1 MKTLYIQFLF
11 LVSSVCLAQV
21 PVIETAD
28 GKGGYAKNKQVVLQ
42 KLMIET
48 KITGSLSTHVV
59 TMVFKNNSN
68 RLREGRLTFPLPEG
82 VNAGGYA
89 LDING
94 KLRSAVPVE
103 KEKAKEV
110 YETIRKRNV
119 DPGVLE
125 KVEGNNFR
133 TTIYPIAANGGERTV
148 QITYHD
154 ELKRSESGY
163 RYFLPLNYSSEIP
176 KFHIKTVVF
185 QNAAAPQ
192 LEEKPDGSFDF
203 VKNGNV
209 WTAEI
214 RKTNY
219 VPGHNLRINIPRGS
233 DSQNILIQK
242 ASGNASYFLANLNI
256 SPNERPKKLPGELAI
271 VWDHSLSGIKRDH
284 AKELALLEAY
294 FQTHKNLAVK
304 IYFISNTF
312 DEGKS
317 FTVRNGDWSRLKLY
331 LSQVTYDGGTDFGLL
346 QSVKGDEILF
356 FTDGLASF
364 GELKLDWKQ
373 PVYTVSSSNTA
384 NFNRLKFI
392 SNRTGGE
399 FLNLNE
405 NDPEKEVRKLLFQP
419 LKFLGIENNPSVDEA
434 YPSLK
439 QTISQDFV
447 LTGILKGKQAAV
459 KLKFGYGN
467 EVTEVKTVMLD
478 TAGQSV
484 KDWEISKF
492 WAQKK
497 LNELE
502 IFEKQNKAE
511 IKNISRQFGLVS
523 NSMSLMVLENVEDYV
538 RYDIVPPAE
547 LKASFDQMV
556 KNRRTAK
563 EERVNDLMSDAEA
576 ITENLKAWWKKDYR
590 QEPKRYPQPDRDPGY
605 TDSVTGRRVRI
616 EEVVVTGA
624 SGNRRENESRQSDE
638 AIEVSQSDNRI
649 EEVVLTGAL
658 GIKRSAQAVTSAST
672 VVTSERVREQP
683 QISTKEMSSLASSN
697 AVQTLQ
703 GRAQGIKISTGYER
717 DRLSDVMNSGRI
729 IISDIPSGEEYMKVF
744 SGIRNPEMI
753 YGIYLKNRK
762 AYENLPQYYF
772 DVSQLLFKN
781 NDRKAGLKVL
791 SSVADLDLENEEL
804 YKLLAYRLKQAE
816 AYDKELLATQKVLE
830 WRPFDPQS
838 YRDYALALEDNGNYQ
853 QALDN
858 LYKILNQSYTKELAD
873 RDQGIE
879 ETVIMEINRLISTY
893 GDKLDLKS
901 INPKIIAELPVN
913 VRVVLSWNKDD
924 TDIDLWV
931 TDPNNERCYYSHK
944 ETEIGGRLSNDFTRG
959 FGPEQFLLKKAV
971 KGKYKIQTNFF
982 GERQTGIAGPTAIM
996 AEVFINYA
1004 TGKQERKIVVFQN
1017 QQTDGKRTD
1026 DGILIGEFEF

>member
-1 MKTLYIQFLF
+1 MKTLYMKFLLF
-11 LVSSVCLAQV
+11 FPVFCLAQV

-28 GKGGYAKNKQVVLQ
+28 GKGGYTKNNQVVLQ

-82 VNAGGYA
+82 VNASGYA

-148 QITYHD
+148 QITYND
-154 ELKRSESGY
+154 ELKRSEYGY
-163 RYFLPLNYSSEIP
+163 RYFLPLNYSSGIP
-176 KFHIKTVVF
+176 EFHIRTTVF

-203 VKNGNV
+203 VKNGNA

-219 VPGHNLRINIPRGS
+219 VPGHNLRINIPRGR

-242 ASGNASYFLANLNI
+242 ASGDASYFLANLNI
-256 SPNERPKKLPGELAI
+256 SSNERPKKLPEELAI
-271 VWDHSLSGIKRDH
+271 VWDHSLSGIKRNH

-294 FQTHKNLAVK
+294 FQTHKNLAVN
-304 IYFISNTF
+304 IYLISNTF

-317 FTVRNGDWSRLKLY
+317 FAIRNGDWSRLKSY

-346 QSVKGDEILF
+346 QPVKGEEILF

-364 GELKLDWKQ
+364 GELKLAWKQ

-384 NFNRLKFI
+384 NFNRLEFI

-419 LKFLGIENNPSVDEA
+419 LKFLGIESNPSVDEV

-447 LTGILKGKQAAV
+447 LTGILKGNQAAV

-478 TAGQSV
+478 AAGQSV

-502 IFEKQNKAE
+502 IFEKQNKGE

-523 NSMSLMVLENVEDYV
+523 HSMSLMVLENVEDYV
-538 RYDIVPPAE
+538 RYDIAPPAE
-547 LKASFDQMV
+547 LKASFEQMV
-556 KNRRTAK
+556 KNRRAEK
-563 EERVNDLMSDAEA
+563 EERVNDLMSNAEA
-576 ITENLKAWWKKDYR
+576 MTENLKEWWQKDYR
-590 QEPKRYPQPDRDPGY
+590 QKPKRYPEPRSYSSGND
-605 TDSVTGRRVRI
+605 TARVLDI
-616 EEVVVTGA
+616 QEVVVTGV
-624 SGNRRENESRQSDE
+624 SGIQRTNRSSKADVEQQSD
-638 AIEVSQSDNRI
+638 I
-649 EEVVLTGAL
+649 EEVVMTERAV
-658 GIKRSAQAVTSAST
+658 KMVRREAVTSAS
-672 VVTSERVREQP
+672 VAVTSESARQNP
-683 QISTKEMSSLASSN
+683 QISVRGMSSIASHN
-697 AVQTLQ
+697 AVQALQ
-703 GRAQGIKISTGYER
+703 GSVAGLTIRNNTGNVMADE
-717 DRLSDVMNSGRI
+717 VMNSGRI
-729 IISDIPSGEEYMKVF
+729 SVTDIPSDAEYLKF
-744 SGIRNPEMI
+744 FNGIKNPEMI
-753 YGIYLKNRK
+753 YEVYLTNRK
-762 AYENLPQYYF
+762 TYGSLPQYYF

-816 AYDKELLATQKVLE
+816 VYDKELLAAQKVLE

-858 LYKILNQSYTKELAD
+858 LYRILNQSYTKELAD

-893 GDKLDLKS
+893 GNKLDLKG
-901 INPKIIAELPVN
+901 INPKIIADLPVN
-913 VRVVLSWNKDD
+913 VRVVINWNKDD

-944 ETEIGGRLSNDFTRG
+944 ETEIGGRLSDDFTGG

-982 GERQTGIAGPTAIM
+982 GERQTGVAGPTAIM

-1017 QQTDGKRTD
+1017 QKENEKSNGE
-1026 DGILIGEFEF
+1026 GILIGEFEF

>member
-1 MKTLYIQFLF
+1 MKTVYIKFLLF
-11 LVSSVCLAQV
+11 FPLFCMAQI

-148 QITYHD
+148 QITYND
-154 ELKRSESGY
+154 ELKRSGNGY

-176 KFHIKTVVF
+176 EFHIKTTVF

-203 VKNGNV
+203 VKTGNA
-209 WTAEI
+209 WTAET

-219 VPGHNLRINIPRGS
+219 LPGHNLRINIPRGS
-233 DSQNILIQK
+233 DSQNILIRK

-256 SPNERPKKLPGELAI
+256 SPNERAKKLPEELAI
-271 VWDHSLSGIKRDH
+271 VWDHSLSGLKRDH

-294 FQTHKNLAVK
+294 FQKHRNLEIK

-317 FTVRNGDWSRLKLY
+317 FAIRDGNWSRLKSY
-331 LSQVTYDGGTDFGLL
+331 LLQVTYDGGTDFGVL
-346 QSVKGDEILF
+346 QPVKGDEVLF

-364 GELKLDWKQ
+364 GDLKLSWKQ
-373 PVYTVSSSNTA
+373 PVYTISSSNTA

-392 SNRTGGE
+392 SNKTGGE

-405 NDPEKEVRKLLFQP
+405 NDPDKEVRKLLFQP
-419 LKFLGIENNPSVDEA
+419 LKFLGMESNPSVDEV

-439 QTISQDFV
+439 QTIAQDFV
-447 LTGILKGKQAAV
+447 LTGILKGNQAAV

-467 EVTEVKTVMLD
+467 EVTEVKTILLD
-478 TAGQSV
+478 AAGQSV

-502 IFEKQNKAE
+502 IFEKQNKDE

-538 RYDIVPPAE
+538 RYDMAPPAE
-547 LKASFDQMV
+547 LKASFDQMI
-556 KNRRTAK
+556 KNRRVAK
-563 EERVNDLMSDAEA
+563 EERVNGLMGDAEA

-590 QEPKRYPQPDRDPGY
+590 QKPKRYPQPDRNPEY
-605 TDSVTGRRVRI
+605 ADSITGRNVSI
-616 EEVVVTGA
+616 EEVVVRGV
-624 SGNRRENESRQSDE
+624 SGNRRESERVRSDE
-638 AIEVSQSDNRI
+638 VEEVPQSGKRI
-649 EEVVLTGAL
+649 EEVVLTGAM
-658 GIKRSAQAVTSAST
+658 GIKRSEQSVTSAST
-672 VVTSERVREQP
+672 VVTSEPVRERS
-683 QISTKEMSSLASSN
+683 QISTRGMSSLASGN
-697 AVQTLQ
+697 VTEALQ
-703 GRAQGIKISTGYER
+703 GRAAGITISTRSEQ
-717 DRLSDVMNSGRI
+717 DKFPEVVNSGRI
-729 IISDIPSGEEYMKVF
+729 SMADIPSGEEYMKVF

-753 YGIYLKNRK
+753 YELYLKNRK
-762 AYENLPQYYF
+762 AYEGLPQYYF

-781 NDRKAGLKVL
+781 NDRKAGIKVV

-816 AYDKELLATQKVLE
+816 VYDKELLATQKILE

-838 YRDYALALEDNGNYQ
+838 YRDYALALEDNGNHQ

-858 LYKILNQSYTKELAD
+858 LYKILNQSYTKELSD

-893 GDKLDLKS
+893 GDQLDLKN
-901 INPKIIAELPVN
+901 INPKIIADLPVN
-913 VRVVLSWNKDD
+913 VRVVISWNKDD

-931 TDPNNERCYYSHK
+931 TDPNDERCYYSHK

-996 AEVFINYA
+996 AEVYINYA

-1017 QQTDGKRTD
+1017 QKTEGKRTG